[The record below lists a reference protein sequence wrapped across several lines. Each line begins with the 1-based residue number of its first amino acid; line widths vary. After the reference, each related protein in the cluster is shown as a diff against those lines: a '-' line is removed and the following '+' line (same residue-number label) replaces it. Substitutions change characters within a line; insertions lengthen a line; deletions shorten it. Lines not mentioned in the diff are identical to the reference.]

1 MKVAKQPDHSPNL
14 VLRTMPQE
22 FNQYQ
27 IAALQQLADYR
38 SVFKKGDATLSL
50 KTKPV
55 KGSKITLQQFIDS
68 FIEIFCQN
76 NFADNDY
83 SFIQKRANE
92 EMEEWVKNI
101 DLNTILQCFTY
112 AIWTDKTFNGYFLR
126 KINDRSAELLLTRL
140 NELLTESYRQ
150 TNLQLTKVTV
160 INSKH
165 SDAVSK

>member
-1 MKVAKQPDHSPNL
+1 
-14 VLRTMPQE
+14 MPQE

-38 SVFKKGDATLSL
+38 GVFDTRGNTLTL

-83 SFIQKRANE
+83 SFIQHRPNDNNGFIQWAE
-92 EMEEWVKNI
+92 NI
-101 DLNTILQCFTY
+101 DVNTILQSFTY
-112 AIWTDKTFNGYFLR
+112 AIWTDKTFDGYFLR
-126 KINDRSAELLLTRL
+126 KINDGSAALLLKRL
-140 NELLTESYRQ
+140 NELLAENYKQQNVLRK
-150 TNLQLTKVTV
+150 KVTV
-160 INSKH
+160 INAQHAAAIKSN
-165 SDAVSK
+165 

>member
-1 MKVAKQPDHSPNL
+1 
-14 VLRTMPQE
+14 MPQE

-38 SVFKKGDATLSL
+38 SVFKTGDCTLSL

-83 SFIQKRANE
+83 SFIQKRGSQ
-92 EMEEWVKNI
+92 EMEGWVKNI

-126 KINDRSAELLLTRL
+126 KINDKSAELLLTRL
-140 NELLTESYRQ
+140 NELLAENYRQ
-150 TNLQLTKVTV
+150 TNLLLTKVTV
-160 INSKH
+160 VNTKHADALSKE
-165 SDAVSK
+165 

>member
-1 MKVAKQPDHSPNL
+1 
-14 VLRTMPQE
+14 MPQE

-38 SVFKKGDATLSL
+38 SVFKTGDSTLNL

-55 KGSKITLQQFIDS
+55 KGSKITLQQFMDS

-83 SFIQKRANE
+83 TFIQTKPNDNAG
-92 EMEEWVKNI
+92 MEEWIKDI
-101 DLNTILQCFTY
+101 DIKTILQCFTY
-112 AIWTDKTFNGYFLR
+112 AIWTDKTFDGYFLR
-126 KINDRSAELLLTRL
+126 KINDRSAELLLKRL
-140 NELLTESYRQ
+140 NELLTENYRQ
-150 TNLQLTKVTV
+150 INLQRTKVTV

-165 SDAVSK
+165 AVAIRRK

>member
-1 MKVAKQPDHSPNL
+1 
-14 VLRTMPQE
+14 MPHE

-38 SVFKKGDATLSL
+38 GVFKTGGFTLTL

-83 SFIQKRANE
+83 TFIQTKPNDNAG
-92 EMEEWVKNI
+92 MEEWVKDI
-101 DLNTILQCFTY
+101 DIKTILQCFTY
-112 AIWTDKTFNGYFLR
+112 AIWTDKTFDGYFLR
-126 KINDRSAELLLTRL
+126 KINDRSAELLLKRL
-140 NELLTESYRQ
+140 NELLTENYRQ
-150 TNLQLTKVTV
+150 TNLQRTKVTV

-165 SDAVSK
+165 ADAIRRK